1 MRFPPGL
8 SSRKLAC
15 PSQVRV
21 LAMPVSLAERERL
34 PRRPAGPAA
43 AVGRRNVRREGE
55 AESVRLRLAAPALGA
70 IGLLVSLAGA
80 GGAASLL
87 LLAAIAAAS
96 AHLLERVGEVAEEG
110 DGRLPAVVSG
120 LSLALLV
127 AAGATA

>member
-1 MRFPPGL
+1 
-8 SSRKLAC
+8 
-15 PSQVRV
+15 
-21 LAMPVSLAERERL
+21 
-34 PRRPAGPAA
+34 
-43 AVGRRNVRREGE
+43 
-55 AESVRLRLAAPALGA
+55 VRLRLAAPALGA

-127 AAGATA
+127 AAGATATPALALGVLLLLGVEELADDGAEGSMDGRNAQAQDRAAELERSRAA